1 MAEITVLMA
10 AYNTEQYL
18 GRALDSILAQTFQDF
33 EIRIID
39 DGSTDSTGTI
49 ADGYARADSRL
60 HVRHQ
65 SNMGTCTTKNNL
77 LDWTYAESGS
87 RWLLF
92 FDSDDWAHPEMLERL
107 LNAAVEHKVR
117 ISACGYE
124 ETAGDDPVVRP
135 EDLQPVL
142 WDPMEFY
149 KTHFINASMACCKLY
164 HRDCYEYIRHPKKGY
179 FDDEFVCYR
188 LLFQEPQMAVIPAPL
203 YAYFINPK
211 GVTKRS
217 WTPRML
223 EAWVAYEE
231 QIAFFKEKG
240 RQDLVYFRYR
250 SYLDNALANR
260 EKARQA
266 DDSPEIRAARKKIDQ
281 SIKRLLRRM
290 WHEDAIRFWIDY
302 DILYAFYPFQTR
314 LYRLG
319 LEVKSR
325 MRGDSHG

>member
-217 WTPRML
+217 WTPECWKPGWPM
-223 EAWVAYEE
+223 
-231 QIAFFKEKG
+231 
-240 RQDLVYFRYR
+240 
-250 SYLDNALANR
+250 
-260 EKARQA
+260 
-266 DDSPEIRAARKKIDQ
+266 
-281 SIKRLLRRM
+281 
-290 WHEDAIRFWIDY
+290 
-302 DILYAFYPFQTR
+302 
-314 LYRLG
+314 
-319 LEVKSR
+319 KSR
-325 MRGDSHG
+325 SPFSRKRVGRIWCTSGTAATWTTLWPTAKRPDRPMTARRSGRPGRRSINPSSGSCGGCGMRMPSASGSTMTFCMPSTPSRPGFTGWGWK